1 MTKYWKY
8 HRVTQHWTCKVWVG
22 EISEQLFLFN
32 FFWIYSK
39 INVYFAWDI
48 WGSFTYLDHWWKNLH
63 IRKKK
68 GIWFQ
73 FYMFYFGQCREKSVA
88 PLAFLPQSY
97 HCIFD
102 ESLLHLRNISCE
114 KMEFIEK
121 ERNNLLE
128 FSPTTAEA
136 ENNCISAEQSVSLKI
151 RLSHCTGIRITS
163 PP

>member
-1 MTKYWKY
+1 MCIL
-8 HRVTQHWTCKVWVG
+8 R
-22 EISEQLFLFN
+22 EISEE
-32 FFWIYSK
+32 
-39 INVYFAWDI
+39 A
-48 WGSFTYLDHWWKNLH
+48 LH
-63 IRKKK
+63 ILITDGKTYTFVKKREF
-68 GIWFQ
+68 GFS
-73 FYMFYFGQCREKSVA
+73 FLFYFGQCREKSVA

>member
-1 MTKYWKY
+1 MCIL
-8 HRVTQHWTCKVWVG
+8 R
-22 EISEQLFLFN
+22 EISEE
-32 FFWIYSK
+32 
-39 INVYFAWDI
+39 A
-48 WGSFTYLDHWWKNLH
+48 LH
-63 IRKKK
+63 ILITDGKTYTFVKKK

-121 ERNNLLE
+121 EQNNLLG

-136 ENNCISAEQSVSLKI
+136 ENNCISAEQSLSLKSGF
-151 RLSHCTGIRITS
+151 LTALG
-163 PP
+163 

>member
-1 MTKYWKY
+1 MCIL
-8 HRVTQHWTCKVWVG
+8 R
-22 EISEQLFLFN
+22 EISEE
-32 FFWIYSK
+32 
-39 INVYFAWDI
+39 A
-48 WGSFTYLDHWWKNLH
+48 LH
-63 IRKKK
+63 ILITDGKTYTFVKKK

-121 ERNNLLE
+121 DETICWSFL
-128 FSPTTAEA
+128 
-136 ENNCISAEQSVSLKI
+136 QQQQKQ
-151 RLSHCTGIRITS
+151 RITAFPPNS
-163 PP
+163 PFL